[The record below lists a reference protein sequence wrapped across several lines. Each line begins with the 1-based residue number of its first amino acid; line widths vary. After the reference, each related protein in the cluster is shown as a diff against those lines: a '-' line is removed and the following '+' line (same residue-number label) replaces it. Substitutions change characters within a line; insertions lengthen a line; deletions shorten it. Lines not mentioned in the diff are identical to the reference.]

1 MTNFDKIIAVQT
13 DILETLYTYTGM
25 LVENTN
31 IDDDEEI
38 MDMIDKLTT
47 NLKRVG
53 DTNVFEQV
61 DDDSNDQV
69 ANMIEEK
76 DGDIK

>member
-1 MTNFDKIIAVQT
+1 
-13 DILETLYTYTGM
+13 M

-38 MDMIDKLTT
+38 MDMVDKLTT

-76 DGDIK
+76 DGDIE

>member
-1 MTNFDKIIAVQT
+1 
-13 DILETLYTYTGM
+13 M
-25 LVENTN
+25 LIENEKV
-31 IDDDEEI
+31 DDDEEI
-38 MDMIDKLTT
+38 VDMIDKITT
-47 NLKRVG
+47 ILKRVG

-76 DGDIK
+76 DGDIE

>member
-1 MTNFDKIIAVQT
+1 
-13 DILETLYTYTGM
+13 M

-38 MDMIDKLTT
+38 MDMVDKLTT

-53 DTNVFEQV
+53 DTNVFEQA

-76 DGDIK
+76 DGDIE

>member
-13 DILETLYTYTGM
+13 DILDTLYIYTGM
-25 LVENTN
+25 LIENEKV
-31 IDDDEEI
+31 DDDEEI
-38 MDMIDKLTT
+38 LDMIDKITT
-47 NLKRVG
+47 ILKRVG

-76 DGDIK
+76 DGDIE